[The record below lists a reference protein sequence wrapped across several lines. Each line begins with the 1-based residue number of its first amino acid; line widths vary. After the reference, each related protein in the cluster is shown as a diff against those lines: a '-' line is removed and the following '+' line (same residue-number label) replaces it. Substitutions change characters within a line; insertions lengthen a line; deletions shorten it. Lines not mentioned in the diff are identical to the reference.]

1 MGLGSGRNQ
10 WKYLTSRKESS
21 ADCSWLLE
29 NIRQAPASTTA
40 PVGKSKQGAGEEG
53 ILLRA
58 FSEAIEEKEKG
69 PEET

>member
-10 WKYLTSRKESS
+10 WKYLEEKNRVPSALGEHQAGTSE
-21 ADCSWLLE
+21 
-29 NIRQAPASTTA
+29 PASTTA